1 MKNIIF
7 GNSAWYCFSP
17 FPYLLLA
24 NIIFVKN
31 SPSLYCMCIMY
42 IPSCGR
48 GKSLLW
54 ILYMHMFVNVHQS
67 GDWWGGSLTKDER
80 QVVPRCAE
88 KRNESGKHEKHKEL
102 APEAKNCERQ
112 GRKGGGK
119 LEELENL
126 RLECWKPWCRGQFYL
141 HVWTRVRTTHFFSCP
156 GT

>member
-102 APEAKNCERQ
+102 VPEAKNCERP
-112 GRKGGGK
+112 GK
-119 LEELENL
+119 ERRWKAWRTGKFETGMLETLVQRTIL
-126 RLECWKPWCRGQFYL
+126 LTRLN
-141 HVWTRVRTTHFFSCP
+141 
-156 GT
+156 